1 MRKDNSNDE
10 VYDLSDMIDE
20 YEEDSELRKKI
31 EAMKQAQQNNDAYEA
46 NSTYEQEEEPQI
58 YEAFTRKSYASQN
71 EDSEEAN
78 VYEEADF
85 DKTKVV
91 MERPR
96 YEEAE
101 QEEADSVYLYDNHEV
116 VEEEITEDDI
126 NEFLGENKQK
136 KSNDKP
142 SMDPEKM
149 NKIVTIVIISIV
161 SLCLIIGIGFG
172 IKAMF
177 FNSDETPVTD
187 TDTNKDKDD
196 NDKDDDEEKPII
208 DNPDDDEKDK
218 PDENDNPVTDNTKEI
233 AEIKGKIE
241 ANTKQI
247 NSYNKQIKDA
257 QTTMK
262 NNKINEN
269 DLYSKRTER
278 DDTTRLIGNI
288 AQELEDYKAQ
298 CSTDTESDFCMNFN
312 EKAKLDEM
320 NTLNQKLNTLNKDVM
335 ELEKK
340 KQAYDTAN
348 AKITELNNEVT
359 RLNNENKELQNKL
372 SSLQ

>member
-187 TDTNKDKDD
+187 
-196 NDKDDDEEKPII
+196 
-208 DNPDDDEKDK
+208 
-218 PDENDNPVTDNTKEI
+218 NTKEI

-247 NSYNKQIKDA
+247 NSYNNQIKDA

>member
-1 MRKDNSNDE
+1 MRKDNSSDE

-187 TDTNKDKDD
+187 TDTNKDNDD

-247 NSYNKQIKDA
+247 NSYNNQIKDA